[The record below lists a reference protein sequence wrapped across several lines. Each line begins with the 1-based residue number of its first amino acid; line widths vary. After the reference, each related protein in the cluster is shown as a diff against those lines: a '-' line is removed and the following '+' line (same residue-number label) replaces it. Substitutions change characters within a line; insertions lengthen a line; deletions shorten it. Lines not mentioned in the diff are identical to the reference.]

1 MKSLQ
6 APTLVELKVNLA
18 GSGIWQERSRGA
30 EVHAPVLVQSSL
42 RGRGSRPLP
51 PLLVQVVRVVGDLKP
66 AVVSAVL
73 DGIFLGAG
81 IGKKET
87 VVTPIL
93 RDAGGRSV
101 VDLAAHACGTD

>member
-1 MKSLQ
+1 
-6 APTLVELKVNLA
+6 
-18 GSGIWQERSRGA
+18 
-30 EVHAPVLVQSSL
+30 
-42 RGRGSRPLP
+42 
-51 PLLVQVVRVVGDLKP
+51 
-66 AVVSAVL
+66 VSAVL

-101 VDLAAHACGTD
+101 VDLAAHTRGTD